1 MVNHC
6 IMIYG
11 KIADVLTR
19 KIYPGKITVKDGRIS
34 SIEPIAETDEQAS
47 ACVNYI
53 LPGLVDSHIHIESTL
68 MVPRNYARMAVA
80 NGVVAAVCDP
90 HEIANVLGTSG
101 MDFMIADGK
110 NVRFNFS
117 YAAPSC
123 VPATPFETSGAI
135 LGPVE
140 VEQMI
145 RRDEVVALAEMMN
158 VPGVI
163 FGDEQVHAK
172 LAAAKHVSKPIDG
185 HAPKVSGDGLGKYI
199 AAGITTD
206 HECETLEEAME
217 KIALGMK
224 VIIREG
230 SAACDFER
238 LYPLIAE
245 CPGQVMFCSDDM
257 YPDDIDEIGYI
268 NGLIKRA
275 LAKKMPLWE
284 TIEAATLT
292 PVRHYGLKNGLLQV
306 GDQADFIVVD
316 NLEDFNVLSTYV
328 HGEDVYSAET
338 GINET
343 AFVVGAD
350 TAGDYPNK
358 FNASEVTP
366 DMMQMKWQDAPM
378 KVMVATEGSLITGKE
393 LVRPSKDSYGNVI
406 TDVDAGISK
415 IVVYSRYSPSEP
427 QVAYIKGFSLRS
439 GAIASTIAHD
449 SHNIIAVGANDEDIA
464 TAINALVEATGGIA
478 VCDCGKTEILPLPV
492 AGLMT
497 PLPPDEVAR
506 KHRALR
512 LMSYDMGCTI
522 KAPFMTLAFMALPVI
537 PELKLTDKGLF
548 DGTAFSFTS
557 LWE

>member
-1 MVNHC
+1 
-6 IMIYG
+6 MIYG
-11 KIADVLTR
+11 KIADVKTR
-19 KIYPGKITVKDGRIS
+19 KIYPGKITVKDGVIT
-34 SIEPIAETDEQAS
+34 SIEPIAENDPQAS
-47 ACVNYI
+47 ACVNFI

-135 LGPVE
+135 LGPAE
-140 VEQMI
+140 VEEMI

-172 LAAAKHVSKPIDG
+172 LAAAKMASKPIDG
-185 HAPKVSGDGLGKYI
+185 HAPQVSGDALGKYI

-206 HECETLEEAME
+206 HECETVEEARE
-217 KIALGMK
+217 KLALGMK

-245 CPGQVMFCSDDM
+245 YPGQVMFCSDDM

-275 LAKKMPLWE
+275 LAKGVPLWE
-284 TIEAATLT
+284 TLEAATAT
-292 PVRHYGLKNGLLQV
+292 PVQHYGLKSGLLQA
-306 GDQADFIVVD
+306 GDPADFIVVD
-316 NLEDFNVLSTYV
+316 NFEDFNVLSTYV
-328 HGEDVYSAET
+328 HGEEVYNAET
-338 GINET
+338 GINEPVFMVSAGT
-343 AFVVGAD
+343 AD
-350 TAGDYPNK
+350 QCPNV

-366 DMMQMKWQDAPM
+366 AMMQVKREDAPM
-378 KVMVATEGSLITGKE
+378 KVIIATEGSLVTGKE
-393 LVRPSKDSYGNVI
+393 LVRPSSDPYGNVI

-415 IVVYSRYSPSEP
+415 IVAYSRYSPSQP
-427 QVAYIKGFSLRS
+427 QVAFIKGFGLRS

-449 SHNIIAVGANDEDIA
+449 SHNIIAVGTNDEDIA
-464 TAINALVEATGGIA
+464 AAINALVKATGGIA
-478 VCDCGKTEILPLPV
+478 VCNGGETEILPLPV

-497 PLPPDEVAR
+497 LLPPDEVAR

-512 LMSYDMGCTI
+512 LMSYNMGCTI